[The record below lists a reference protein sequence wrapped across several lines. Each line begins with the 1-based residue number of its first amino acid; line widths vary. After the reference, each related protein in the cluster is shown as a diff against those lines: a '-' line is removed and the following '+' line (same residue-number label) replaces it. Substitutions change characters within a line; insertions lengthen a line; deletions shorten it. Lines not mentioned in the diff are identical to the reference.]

1 MISTRPAR
9 DLQDAFVSREDK
21 IDTDVEQT
29 AEAFSGILVAAA
41 RAQGTGEHGSDR
53 RGNFQAG

>member
-1 MISTRPAR
+1 MS
-9 DLQDAFVSREDK
+9 EDK
-21 IDTDVEQT
+21 IEFDVEQT